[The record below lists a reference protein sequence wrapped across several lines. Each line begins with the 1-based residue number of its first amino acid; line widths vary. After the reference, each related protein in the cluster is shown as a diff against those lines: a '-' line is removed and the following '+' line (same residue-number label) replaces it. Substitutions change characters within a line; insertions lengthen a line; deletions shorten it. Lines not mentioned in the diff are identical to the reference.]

1 MLKAI
6 LKLKIEE
13 IKTIFNS
20 LLIKSEINK
29 LLVKYIGIVFLFLCI
44 FLIICYPVELLYLF
58 NRFNFFFISLDI
70 NILFLFTLVTMIS
83 GNKNIISSLQYDF
96 YMFYGDRYLFLFFYL
111 KEKIMVFIWMIIV
124 LIFVFLSYVF
134 SYISLTSFFT
144 SLVSILLFITL
155 NILYLVYKKNNNQ
168 KNFMKVLKLFLLLF
182 GFGMFLI
189 SVSLN
194 LFGLGR
200 IPLYAVINIPLFYLC
215 ANLFIYSELINVNA
229 NYRQLFMQFKYLRVP
244 LINIYKKT
252 ILYRNTFFSFI
263 GMNILLIFYL
273 INKGFYH
280 IHILTFIAVNAFAF
294 YLLLLFTYKI
304 IMFESF
310 KGQKNYF
317 FYFFFMEM
325 FFGFIAFNV
334 IYIG

>member
-6 LKLKIEE
+6 LKLKSEE
-13 IKTIFNS
+13 VKTIFNS

-29 LLVKYIGIVFLFLCI
+29 LLVKFIGIVLLFLCI

-58 NRFNFFFISLDI
+58 NRFNVFFISLDI

-83 GNKNIISSLQYDF
+83 GNKNIISTLQYDV
-96 YMFYGDRYLFLFFYL
+96 YKFYGDRYLFLFFYL

-134 SYISLTSFFT
+134 SYISLTSFLI
-144 SLVSILLFITL
+144 SLVSILQFITL
-155 NILYLVYKKNNNQ
+155 NILYLVYIKNKNQ
-168 KNFMKVLKLFLLLF
+168 KNFIKVLKLILLLF
-182 GFGMFLI
+182 AFGMFLI
-189 SVSLN
+189 FISFNWLG
-194 LFGLGR
+194 FGR

-215 ANLFIYSELINVNA
+215 ANLFIYSELIYANA

-244 LINIYKKT
+244 IIKTYKKT
-252 ILYRNTFFSFI
+252 ILYKNTFLTFI
-263 GMNILLIFYL
+263 GMNILIILFL

-280 IHILTFIAVNAFAF
+280 IHILTFIIVNAFAF

-304 IMFESF
+304 VMYESF

-317 FYFFFMEM
+317 FYFFFMEL

>member
-6 LKLKIEE
+6 FKLKIEE
-13 IKTIFNS
+13 VKTIFNS

-29 LLVKYIGIVFLFLCI
+29 LLVKSIGIVLLFLCV

-58 NRFNFFFISLDI
+58 NRFNVIFISLDI

-83 GNKNIISSLQYDF
+83 GNKNIISTLQYDF
-96 YMFYGDRYLFLFFYL
+96 YKFYGDRYLFLFFYL
-111 KEKIMVFIWMIIV
+111 KEKIMVFILGIIV

-134 SYISLTSFFT
+134 SYISLTSFLI

-155 NILYLVYKKNNNQ
+155 NILYLVYIKNKNQ
-168 KNFMKVLKLFLLLF
+168 MNFMKVLKLFFLLF
-182 GFGMFLI
+182 VFGMFLI
-189 SVSLN
+189 FITFN
-194 LFGLGR
+194 LFGFGR
-200 IPLYAVINIPLFYLC
+200 IPLYVVINIPLFYLC
-215 ANLFIYSELINVNA
+215 ANLFIYSELIYANA

-244 LINIYKKT
+244 FIKIYGKT
-252 ILYRNTFFSFI
+252 ILYKNTFHSFI
-263 GMNILLIFYL
+263 GMNILIILLL
-273 INKGFYH
+273 INKGFDH
-280 IHILTFIAVNAFAF
+280 IHVLTFIAVNAFAF

-304 IMFESF
+304 VMYESF

-317 FYFFFMEM
+317 FYFFFMEL
-325 FFGFIAFNV
+325 FFGFIAFNI

>member
-13 IKTIFNS
+13 VKTIFNS

-29 LLVKYIGIVFLFLCI
+29 LLVKSIGIVLLFLCV

-58 NRFNFFFISLDI
+58 NRFNFLFIYLDI

-83 GNKNIISSLQYDF
+83 GNKNIISTLKYDIYKF
-96 YMFYGDRYLFLFFYL
+96 YEDRYLFLFFYL

-134 SYISLTSFFT
+134 SYISLTSFFS
-144 SLVSILLFITL
+144 SLVSILLVITL
-155 NILYLVYKKNNNQ
+155 NILYLVYIKNNNQ
-168 KNFMKVLKLFLLLF
+168 KNFMKVLKQFLLLF
-182 GFGMFLI
+182 AFGMFLI
-189 SVSLN
+189 SVSFN
-194 LFGLGR
+194 WFGLER
-200 IPLYAVINIPLFYLC
+200 IPLYAVINIPLLYLC
-215 ANLFIYSELINVNA
+215 TNLFIYSELIYANA

-244 LINIYKKT
+244 IIKIYKKT
-252 ILYRNTFFSFI
+252 ILYRNTFHSFI
-263 GMNILLIFYL
+263 GMNILIILFL

-280 IHILTFIAVNAFAF
+280 IDILTFTAVNAFAF

-304 IMFESF
+304 VMYESF

-317 FYFFFMEM
+317 FYFFFMEL
-325 FFGFIAFNV
+325 FFCFIAFNV